1 MNLVEWPLAAPA
13 ADHPVQPARPA
24 GRDRL
29 AAARADFF
37 LDDRLRLSEQ
47 ERALMADMLACLLE
61 GMTDDLCQALPPLL
75 AARIEPHRDALVSR
89 LMKSPFVDRP
99 ALIAL
104 LLRRADE
111 QRITLAGNAAKSAGG
126 TLDGLVGDG
135 DANVAAAAMELV
147 VARGRRRDRF
157 GRLCLLFDDLPAEE
171 AVAVTWLIAAELRDL
186 VGVPAAEAD
195 AALTQAAQALLA
207 RHDEGRRLEAGV
219 ASLAHML
226 DQAGHGERMLMPL
239 VAEGDAAL
247 TAALLA
253 NRAGIDADSGWGLL
267 VGHEPGGM
275 MMLARLAG
283 LARGDAARLVA
294 SLGEALGLADSA
306 TAIAGFDAP
315 SAADVEAVR
324 RWWRLPP
331 AYRDTLALMGSD
343 DGQRAG

>member
-13 ADHPVQPARPA
+13 ADHPVQPVRSA

-61 GMTDDLCQALPPLL
+61 GMTDELCQALPPLL
-75 AARIEPHRDALVSR
+75 AARAEPHRDALVSR
-89 LMKSPFVDRP
+89 LMKSPLVDRP
-99 ALIAL
+99 TLVTL

-111 QRITLAGNAAKSAGG
+111 QRIALACAPKS
-126 TLDGLVGDG
+126 THLDQLVGDA

-171 AVAVTWLIAAELRDL
+171 AVAMTWLLAAALRDH
-186 VGVPAAEAD
+186 VSASAAEAD
-195 AALTQAAQALLA
+195 AALAQAAQALLA

-226 DQAGHGERMLMPL
+226 GQAGRAEASLVPL
-239 VAEGDAAL
+239 AAEGDAAL
-247 TAALLA
+247 VAALLA
-253 NRAGIDADSGWGLL
+253 DRAGIDLEAGWALL
-267 VGHEPGGM
+267 VGQEPGGL

-283 LARGDAARLVA
+283 LTRGESAQLIA
-294 SLGEALGLADSA
+294 SLSEGFGLADPA
-306 TAIAGFDAP
+306 AAIAGYDAP
-315 SAADVEAVR
+315 SAAAVEAVR

-331 AYRDTLALMGSD
+331 AYRETLALTGSD
-343 DGQRAG
+343 DGQRPG